1 MPTYKAPVDDV
12 KFLLNELFDV
22 GQLSRLPG
30 YEEATPDL
38 INTIIEEGARFCEE
52 VLAPLNQV
60 GDSVGCTYENGM
72 VKTPP
77 GFAEAYK
84 QFCQGGWPALAC
96 DTAYGG
102 QGLPNLVRTVME
114 EFMCASNQSFG
125 MYPGLTHGA
134 YHALHAYGSDELKAT
149 YMEKLV
155 SGQWTGTMCL
165 TEAHAGTD
173 LGIITTKAVPAG
185 DGAYHV
191 TGQKIFISAGDH
203 DMAENIVHLVL
214 AKLPD
219 APGGTK
225 GISLFIVPKF
235 LPTDEGKPG
244 TRNGVTCGSIE
255 HKMGIKG
262 SATCVLNF
270 DNAKGFLVGEPHK
283 GMRAMFIMMN
293 GARLAV
299 GIQGLGL
306 ADVAYQNAV
315 AYAKERLQ
323 GRALTGAKNPTG
335 PADPIIEHPA
345 VRAGL
350 MRMKALNEG
359 MRALAVWIGITID
372 VEEKH
377 PDPEVRAASLDLVA
391 LMTPVIKAF
400 MTDIGFENTNIALQT
415 LGGHG
420 YVREYGMEQFVRDAR
435 IGQIYEGTNAVQAM
449 DLVGRKLPEGMGRL
463 LRRFFHPVNQ
473 LLEQTMADDGMKEFA
488 EPLQKAFGR
497 LQQVTQLVAT
507 KMMGNPEE
515 AGAAAE
521 DYLAM
526 MGYVAVGYMWLRMIK
541 LSREKLVAGANGKSA
556 FYENKVTTGRFYMVK
571 VLPQVQACAAR
582 VAAGA
587 APVMALPTDAF

>member
-1 MPTYKAPVDDV
+1 MPTYKAPIDDV
-12 KFLLNELFDV
+12 KFLLNELLDV

-38 INTIIEEGARFCEE
+38 INTIVEEGGRFCEE

-60 GDSVGCTYENGM
+60 GDSVGCTYENG
-72 VKTPP
+72 VVTTLT
-77 GFAEAYK
+77 GFK
-84 QFCQGGWPALAC
+84 LAC
-96 DTAYGG
+96 DTQYGG
-102 QGLPNLVRTVME
+102 QGLPNMLLTVME

-134 YHALHAYGSDELKAT
+134 YHALHAYGSDEIKAT

-185 DGAYHV
+185 DGAYHL
-191 TGQKIFISAGDH
+191 TGQKIFISAGEH
-203 DMAENIVHLVL
+203 DLAENIVHLVL

-219 APGGTK
+219 APPGTK

-235 LPTDEGKPG
+235 LPTEKGKPG

-323 GRALTGAKNPTG
+323 GRALTGAKNPDG
-335 PADPIIEHPA
+335 PADPIIHHPA

-359 MRALAVWIGITID
+359 MRALATWIGLTID
-372 VEEKH
+372 IEEKH
-377 PDPEVRAASLDLVA
+377 PDPEVRQASLDLVA

-400 MTDIGFENTNIALQT
+400 MTDIGFENTNIAMQT

-435 IGQIYEGTNAVQAM
+435 IGQIYEGTNSVQAM
-449 DLVGRKLPEGMGRL
+449 DLIGRKLPEGMGRL
-463 LRRFFHPVNQ
+463 LRRFFHPVNE
-473 LLEQTMADDGMKEFA
+473 LLESSLADEGLKEFA
-488 EPLQKAFGR
+488 EPLQKAFQR
-497 LQQVTQLVAT
+497 LQQSTQLVAT
-507 KMMGNPEE
+507 KSMANPEE

-526 MGYVAVGYMWLRMIK
+526 MGYVAVGHMWLRMIK
-541 LSREKLVAGANGKSA
+541 LSREKLASGGEAKPS
-556 FYENKVTTGRFYMVK
+556 FYETKVATGRYYMLK
-571 VLPQVQACAAR
+571 VLPQVHTHAAR
-582 VAAGA
+582 IAAGA
-587 APVMALPTDAF
+587 APVMALAVDAF

>member
-1 MPTYKAPVDDV
+1 MPTYKAPIDDV
-12 KFLLNELFDV
+12 KFLLNELLDV
-22 GQLSRLPG
+22 GQLCRLPG

-38 INTIIEEGARFCEE
+38 LNTIIEEGARFCEE

-60 GDSVGCTYENGM
+60 GDSAGCTYENG
-72 VKTPP
+72 VVTTPP
-77 GFAEAYK
+77 GFKAAYR
-84 QFCQGGWPALAC
+84 QFCDGGWPALAC
-96 DTAYGG
+96 ATEYGG
-102 QGLPNLVRTVME
+102 QGLPHLVRTVME

-134 YHALHAYGSDELKAT
+134 YHALHVYGSAELKAT

-155 SGQWTGTMCL
+155 SGQWSGTMCL

-185 DGAYHV
+185 DGAYHL

-203 DMAENIVHLVL
+203 DLTENIVHLVL

-219 APGGTK
+219 APPGTR

-235 LPTDEGKPG
+235 LPTEEGKPG

-323 GRALTGAKNPTG
+323 GRALTGVKNPSG
-335 PADPIIEHPA
+335 PADPIIELPA

-350 MRMKALNEG
+350 MRVKALNEG
-359 MRALAVWIGITID
+359 MRALATWIGISID

-377 PDPEVRAASLDLVA
+377 PDPDVRAAALDLVA

-400 MTDIGFENTNIALQT
+400 MTDIGFENTNIAMQT

-449 DLVGRKLPEGMGRL
+449 DLIGRKLPEGMGRL
-463 LRRFFHPVNQ
+463 LRRFFHPVNE
-473 LLEQTMADDGMKEFA
+473 LIEQSMADDGLKEFA
-488 EPLQKAFGR
+488 EPLQKAFAR

-507 KMMGNPEE
+507 RSMANPDE

-521 DYLAM
+521 DFLAM
-526 MGYVAVGYMWLRMIK
+526 MGYVAVGYMWLRMIA
-541 LSREKLVAGANGKSA
+541 LSKTTLASGGNGKPA
-556 FYENKVTTGRFYMVK
+556 FYEHKVITGRYYMTK
-571 VLPQVQACAAR
+571 VLPQVHSYAAR
-582 VAAGA
+582 IAAGA
-587 APVMALPTDAF
+587 APVMALSADAF

>member
-12 KFLLNELFDV
+12 KFLLNELLDV
-22 GQLSRLPG
+22 EQLCKLPG

-38 INTIIEEGARFCEE
+38 INTIVEEGGRFCEE

-60 GDSVGCTYENGM
+60 GDSVGCTYENG
-72 VKTPP
+72 VVTTPP
-77 GFAEAYK
+77 GFKAAYK
-84 QFCQGGWPALAC
+84 QFCEGGWPALAC
-96 DTAYGG
+96 ATEYGG
-102 QGLPNLVRTVME
+102 QGLPAMVRTVLE

-134 YHALHAYGSDELKAT
+134 YHALDEYGSDELKAT

-155 SGQWTGTMCL
+155 SGQWSGTMCL

-191 TGQKIFISAGDH
+191 TGQKIFISAGEH
-203 DMAENIVHLVL
+203 DLTENIVHLVL

-219 APGGTK
+219 APPGTK

-235 LPTDEGKPG
+235 LPTEDGKPG
-244 TRNGVTCGSIE
+244 TKNGVTCGSIE

-270 DNAKGFLVGEPHK
+270 DNAKGFLVGDAHK
-283 GMRAMFIMMN
+283 GMRAMFVMMN

-323 GRALTGAKNPTG
+323 GRALTGAKNPAG

-345 VRAGL
+345 VRTGL
-350 MRMKALNEG
+350 MKMKALNEG
-359 MRALAVWIGITID
+359 MRALAIWIGIAID
-372 VEEKH
+372 VEQKH
-377 PDPEVRAASLDLVA
+377 PDPDVRAAHLDLVA

-400 MTDIGFENTNIALQT
+400 MTDIGHENTNIAMQT

-449 DLVGRKLPEGMGRL
+449 DLVGRKMPEGMGRL
-463 LRRFFHPVNQ
+463 LRRFFHPVNE
-473 LLEQTMADDGMKEFA
+473 LIEQSMADAEMKEFA
-488 EPLQKAFGR
+488 EPLQMAFGR
-497 LQQVTQLVAT
+497 LQQVTQLVAS
-507 KMMGNPEE
+507 KAMGNPDE

-521 DYLAM
+521 DYLAI

-541 LSREKLVAGANGKSA
+541 LSREKLAAGGNGKA
-556 FYENKVTTGRFYMVK
+556 TFYETKVITGRYYMTK
-571 VLPQVQACAAR
+571 VLPQVHAHAAR
-582 VAAGA
+582 IAAGS
-587 APVMALPTDAF
+587 APVMALAADAF